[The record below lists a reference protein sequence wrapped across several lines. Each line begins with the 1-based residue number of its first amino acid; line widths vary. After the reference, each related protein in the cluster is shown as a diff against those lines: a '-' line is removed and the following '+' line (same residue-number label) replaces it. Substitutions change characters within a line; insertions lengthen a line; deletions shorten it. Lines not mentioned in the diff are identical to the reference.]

1 MIITTLFIALMIIF
15 TISDLTD
22 RTIPNWVVLP
32 AIVIGCFLTKNLVP
46 ALIMLLIGI
55 ALFGFEWKCP
65 SCGHTEKHK
74 TPLSFWRGGDVKLI
88 TMTGA
93 FMGALALPITISSIM
108 GVYLYR
114 RIKNTHGGLPY
125 APFLLVSSAI
135 SIGTIGVLNWLA

>member
-1 MIITTLFIALMIIF
+1 MITTLFIVLMIIF

-93 FMGALALPITISSIM
+93 FMGTIALPMVILSII

-114 RIKNTHGGLPY
+114 ICRNITGGLPY
-125 APFLLVSSAI
+125 APFLLASSLLTF
-135 SIGTIGVLNWLA
+135 GTIGALNWLA